1 MFNRFKLKKGP
12 PKPYKE
18 KIDKKKK
25 EKPPP
30 PRSVGKFSLALE
42 ELKGICNWMKNNKIW
57 HCLIVPTFW
66 CALVFYIIIFLLLMI
81 FGIIIVLISIISTK
95 ISIWYDN
102 AW

>member
-42 ELKGICNWMKNNKIW
+42 ELKGICN
-57 HCLIVPTFW
+57 
-66 CALVFYIIIFLLLMI
+66 
-81 FGIIIVLISIISTK
+81 
-95 ISIWYDN
+95 
-102 AW
+102 